1 MRKAAAFNDGGGVDG
16 ADGVGV
22 IRVGASRKV
31 ALLLQAIKAIDCTRC
46 DDGDIA
52 HGSPN
57 TPMTRLPKPPT
68 RRPSVSNLL
77 NKSAT
82 PRRIGK
88 GHESSFTEVVGLIQA
103 ARDRALQAVNVE
115 LVGLY
120 WRVGE
125 YIQHKIAAAEWGEA
139 VVEQLADYLAHH
151 HADLKGF
158 TRASLFRMRQ
168 FYTVYQEAPRKVAA
182 LLRQLPWT
190 HNLTILARCKT
201 VEEREFYLRQT
212 VGERWT
218 SRELNRQIN
227 AGLFERAVMSPTKVS
242 AALRQLHPQAQQA
255 LKDVYTFDFL
265 SLPEGHSEADLQ
277 RGLVANLK
285 RFLLEFGRDFCF
297 VGEEYP
303 LQVGKRDFAI
313 DLLLFHRGLQC
324 LVAIELK
331 VDEFQPEHVGQLS
344 FYLEALDRNVRK
356 AHEHPSVGVLILK
369 RVEVRNGRFA
379 LPRCAVR
386 TVAGW
391 IFPFQDDTYH

>member
-1 MRKAAAFNDGGGVDG
+1 MPAF
-16 ADGVGV
+16 A
-22 IRVGASRKV
+22 
-31 ALLLQAIKAIDCTRC
+31 
-46 DDGDIA
+46 
-52 HGSPN
+52 
-57 TPMTRLPKPPT
+57 
-68 RRPSVSNLL
+68 
-77 NKSAT
+77 
-82 PRRIGK
+82 
-88 GHESSFTEVVGLIQA
+88 EVVGLIQA

-125 YIQHKIAAAEWGEA
+125 YIQRKIDATEWGEA

-151 HADLKGF
+151 HSDLKGF
-158 TRASLFRMRQ
+158 TRANLFRMRQ
-168 FYTVYQEAPRKVAA
+168 FFAAYQGAPKKVSA

-190 HNLTILARCKT
+190 HNLTILSRCKT
-201 VEEREFYLRQT
+201 AEEREFYLRQAAA
-212 VGERWT
+212 ERWT
-218 SRELNRQIN
+218 TRELDRQIN
-227 AGLFERAVMSPTKVS
+227 TGLFERAVMSPTKVS
-242 AALRQLHPQAQQA
+242 AVLRQLHPQAQQA

-356 AHEHPSVGVLILK
+356 AHEHPSVGVLICKTRDAEVVEYALSRTMAPAMVAEYQTVLPDKALLK
-369 RVEVRNGRFA
+369 RKLLEFYEAQRSEISEPHA
-379 LPRCAVR
+379 
-386 TVAGW
+386 
-391 IFPFQDDTYH
+391 Q

>member
-1 MRKAAAFNDGGGVDG
+1 M
-16 ADGVGV
+16 
-22 IRVGASRKV
+22 
-31 ALLLQAIKAIDCTRC
+31 
-46 DDGDIA
+46 
-52 HGSPN
+52 
-57 TPMTRLPKPPT
+57 
-68 RRPSVSNLL
+68 
-77 NKSAT
+77 
-82 PRRIGK
+82 
-88 GHESSFTEVVGLIQA
+88 VGLIHA

-125 YIQHKIAAAEWGEA
+125 YIQRKIAAAEWGEA

-168 FYTVYQEAPRKVAA
+168 FFTTYQQASRKVAA

-190 HNLTILARCKT
+190 HNLTILGRCKT
-201 VEEREFYLRQT
+201 AEEREFYLRKA

-218 SRELNRQIN
+218 SRELHRQIN
-227 AGLFERAVMSPTKVS
+227 AGLFERTVMSPTKVS
-242 AALRQLHPQAQQA
+242 AALRQLHPRAHQA

-297 VGEEYP
+297 VGEEFP
-303 LQVGKRDFAI
+303 LQVGKRDFSI

-344 FYLEALDRNVRK
+344 FYLEALDRKVRK
-356 AHEHPSVGVLILK
+356 THEHPSVGVLICKTRDAEVVEYALSRTMAPAMVAEYQTLLPGKALLK
-369 RVEVRNGRFA
+369 RKLLEFYEAQQSDGVN
-379 LPRCAVR
+379 P
-386 TVAGW
+386 T
-391 IFPFQDDTYH
+391 T